1 MTTETRPLFG
11 QQLGAAQLA
20 TRALLDRL
28 LAEQGTDFAHWAI
41 LNTLGS
47 GAAGPPLDADA
58 LADLT
63 AAGRVTATPALTPA
77 GEERYREL
85 RTTIVGLS
93 ARVIADVPPDDL
105 ETARRVLVAIADTAN
120 ALVGE
125 GT

>member
-1 MTTETRPLFG
+1 
-11 QQLGAAQLA
+11 
-20 TRALLDRL
+20 
-28 LAEQGTDFAHWAI
+28 
-41 LNTLGS
+41 LGS

-58 LADLT
+58 VADLT
-63 AAGRVTATPALTPA
+63 AAGLVTATPALTPA

-85 RTTIVGLS
+85 RTMIVGLS